1 MRNEELVARKITPMA
16 LNGNS
21 PGSSLSSLSS
31 DDFAEELRT
40 EEDIEAVQDAESGLR
55 QQALRSAKRQKV
67 GPGWDIRRDSPDY
80 LNEIHIDLSSDTEG
94 SVPGSPTHPAQ
105 VALDE
110 EALGHEQVSE
120 CQWEGCH
127 ARDLGNMD
135 NLVDHIHDEHIGQ
148 RQKKYSCEWNSCPR
162 KGISHA
168 SGYALRAHMRSH
180 TREKPFYCSLPG
192 KRFFFK
198 IRPIR
203 TANT

>member
-1 MRNEELVARKITPMA
+1 MA

-31 DDFAEELRT
+31 EDFAEELRA
-40 EEDIEAVQDAESGLR
+40 EDDVETIQDADSGLR

-67 GPGWDIRRDSPDY
+67 GPGWDIRRESPDF
-80 LNEIHIDLSSDTEG
+80 LEDIDTELSSDTEG
-94 SVPGSPTHPAQ
+94 SVPGSPTHPTQAAQ
-105 VALDE
+105 DE

-120 CQWEGCH
+120 CQWEGCQ
-127 ARDLGNMD
+127 AGELGNMD

-148 RQKKYSCEWNSCPR
+148 RQKKYSCEWISCPR

-192 KRFFFK
+192 KNMSENPLLVNRALFLPQMECF
-198 IRPIR
+198 
-203 TANT
+203 NS